1 MKFTSSLACSI
12 FCIVLTSCGLTPSN
26 DGDVDKIKW
35 EKLESS
41 GFSLSIPDYMHVLS
55 QDINPDAEF
64 IYGHEIKE
72 VYTMVIKE
80 SISDVDESFAIIGSS
95 PYASGLAGYAEFVKD
110 NISETASEVKNMSA
124 IKDSKIN
131 GLDSK
136 MFEIETKI
144 DDLDVYY
151 ALNVIQGK
159 DSYYQ
164 VYSWT
169 LLERKDKYKDVL
181 NEILISFQ
189 ESVSSNQ

>member
-1 MKFTSSLACSI
+1 
-12 FCIVLTSCGLTPSN
+12 
-26 DGDVDKIKW
+26 
-35 EKLESS
+35 
-41 GFSLSIPDYMHVLS
+41 
-55 QDINPDAEF
+55 
-64 IYGHEIKE
+64 
-72 VYTMVIKE
+72 
-80 SISDVDESFAIIGSS
+80 
-95 PYASGLAGYAEFVKD
+95 
-110 NISETASEVKNMSA
+110 MSA